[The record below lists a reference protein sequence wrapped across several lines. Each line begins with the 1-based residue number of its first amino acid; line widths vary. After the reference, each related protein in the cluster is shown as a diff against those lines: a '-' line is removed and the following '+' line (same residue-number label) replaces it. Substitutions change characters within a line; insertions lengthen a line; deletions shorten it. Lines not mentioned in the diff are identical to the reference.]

1 MSLRH
6 VNVVVIGSGAGG
18 GVIAKE
24 LAGAGLSVV
33 LLERGGWHSPAE
45 ERKDDLRN
53 QRTFALGLAYG
64 PDCDRNPRVFV
75 HGDSWRALVVA
86 YSLMGFP
93 NAKSVWGARGQH
105 TRRLAD
111 HLR

>member
-1 MSLRH
+1 
-6 VNVVVIGSGAGG
+6 
-18 GVIAKE
+18 VIAKE

-33 LLERGGWHSPAE
+33 LLECGGWHSPAE

-75 HGDSWRALVVA
+75 HGVAFYAL
-86 YSLMGFP
+86 GFP